1 MGYSIVLKTSKGR
14 FEHQVE
20 KNFVTLGRSKENE
33 IPIDDLS
40 VSRKHAVVEREED
53 TFFITDLNSSNGT
66 YVNSTKITEKTPITP
81 EDIIIVGRV
90 HFSFRVDEEDEG
102 TVRMSREEMASVKDG
117 PNATNPVSGP
127 RVEPQPA
134 GAAPPPPPVTD
145 TVPEGSPPPQAP
157 PQPAAAAPPPP
168 PPVAPQPE
176 AAAPPPPPM
185 ESQPHPAY
193 QAPPQPAP
201 APRAR
206 PEYAAAAR
214 AGETAGFWIR
224 LGAYFIDV
232 LILMI
237 PMWILMTIIGKILW
251 SSLNSMAL
259 ITTISLGFNLL
270 FMAASIAYIVIG
282 WSRFGTTVG
291 KAILGLYVIDE
302 QTGQPP
308 TLGKAFLRLV
318 GYMVSSIILYI
329 GFLMIAFQDDRKGLH
344 DKIAG
349 TRVVKR

>member
-14 FEHQVE
+14 FEHQVD

-102 TVRMSREEMASVKDG
+102 TVRMSREEMSAAQSG
-117 PNATNPVSGP
+117 PNDTNPVNGP
-127 RVEPQPA
+127 RLQPEPPAAAAPPQPPVTDTMPE
-134 GAAPPPPPVTD
+134 GAPPPPPPITEE
-145 TVPEGSPPPQAP
+145 PEAP
-157 PQPAAAAPPPP
+157 APPPP
-168 PPVAPQPE
+168 PPV
-176 AAAPPPPPM
+176 
-185 ESQPHPAY
+185 ESQPEPAY
-193 QAPPQPAP
+193 QAPPQPQAPVQAQAPP
-201 APRAR
+201 APRSRA
-206 PEYAAAAR
+206 EYATAAR
-214 AGETAGFWIR
+214 AGQPAGFWPR
-224 LGAYFIDV
+224 LGAYVIDA

-251 SSLNSMAL
+251 SSLNSMAM
-259 ITTISLGFNLL
+259 ITTISLVFNLV
-270 FMAASIAYIVIG
+270 FMAASIAYFVIG

-308 TLGKAFLRLV
+308 SVGKAFLRLV

-329 GFLMIAFQDDRKGLH
+329 GFLMILFQDDRKGLH
-344 DKIAG
+344 DMIAG